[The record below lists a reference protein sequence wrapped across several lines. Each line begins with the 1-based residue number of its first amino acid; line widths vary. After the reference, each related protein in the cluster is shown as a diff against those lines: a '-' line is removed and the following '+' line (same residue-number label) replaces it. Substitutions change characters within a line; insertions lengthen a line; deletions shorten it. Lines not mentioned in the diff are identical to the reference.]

1 MTLGEHIQ
9 QLRKAQGL
17 SQEGLGAALGVSRQA
32 VSKWETGQTLPDTA
46 NLLAMAELFGV
57 SADELAIQKEAA
69 EAPAP
74 ETPAPER
81 GPLSFFLIPIAV
93 ALMVIVG
100 MSLWFILM
108 PESSGTMPNSSVPP
122 PSSEAAGEAL
132 SDFTLCWNAGGDPE
146 RLSLGEQE
154 DCFPFG
160 TSLELTA
167 REWVY
172 GSDWGVDFHDVTC
185 GALYLTY
192 CDADD
197 GSGQVI
203 SRIKTIG
210 AGYETSRGI
219 GVGSPKADLL
229 RAYGDKL
236 VYCIKE
242 HGSDILVRH
251 DCYYAFQT
259 TDAPT
264 YSIVFYMQDGHV
276 AGLRLEN
283 MFDLGMDAYA
293 PDNVSRFPVVDGEPD
308 FSQRTEPEREEIDA
322 TRAVYIAFQTLT
334 TDANLSGEEQ
344 YQCRRTIFENLRY
357 LDWPAYGQ
365 LGEAGQE
372 IAACE
377 KLTYWL
383 ETVGDLSK
391 DEILGLQMGVQ
402 SNLDGFYSE
411 NYSRVLANAFF
422 LYPIQFAQ
430 LLADNENS
438 MEDSRHVVSLTA
450 YGSDLYPEQEA
461 AAVEKLRRYGLS
473 GREGAWADFL
483 IAYMEAPIGTG
494 YELPLPE
501 GVY

>member
-57 SADELAIQKEAA
+57 SADELAIQKETDDAPA
-69 EAPAP
+69 QEAP
-74 ETPAPER
+74 TSER
-81 GPLSFFLIPIAV
+81 GPLCFFLTPIAV
-93 ALMVIVG
+93 ALIVIAG
-100 MSLWFILM
+100 MALWFILR
-108 PESSGTMPNSSVPP
+108 PEPSGTVPNSSVPP
-122 PSSEAAGEAL
+122 ASSEAAGEAL
-132 SDFTLCWNAGGDPE
+132 GDFTLCWDLGSGPE
-146 RLSLGEQE
+146 HLSLGQE
-154 DCFPFG
+154 GDFPFN

-172 GSDWGVDFHDVTC
+172 GSDWGVDFHDATC

-192 CDADD
+192 FDADE
-197 GSGQVI
+197 SVI
-203 SRIKTIG
+203 SKIETIG
-210 AGYETSRGI
+210 ARYETPRGI

-229 RAYGDKL
+229 QAYGDEL
-236 VYCIKE
+236 VYCMKE

-251 DCYYAFQT
+251 DCCYAFQT
-259 TDAPT
+259 ADTPS

-283 MFDLGMDAYA
+283 MFDAGIDAYA
-293 PDNVSRFPVVDGEPD
+293 PDNISRFPVVNGEPD
-308 FSQRTEPEREEIDA
+308 FSQRTEPEQEEIDE

-372 IAACE
+372 IGTCE
-377 KLTYWL
+377 ALTYWL
-383 ETVGDLSK
+383 ETMGDLSQN
-391 DEILGLQMGVQ
+391 EILGLQLGVQ
-402 SNLDGFYSE
+402 SNLDGFYTE

-438 MEDSRHVVSLTA
+438 VEDSADVVMLTA

-461 AAVEKLRRYGLS
+461 AAIEELRRYGLT

-483 IAYMEAPIGTG
+483 IERMETPIGDAG
-494 YELPLPE
+494 QAVPPE